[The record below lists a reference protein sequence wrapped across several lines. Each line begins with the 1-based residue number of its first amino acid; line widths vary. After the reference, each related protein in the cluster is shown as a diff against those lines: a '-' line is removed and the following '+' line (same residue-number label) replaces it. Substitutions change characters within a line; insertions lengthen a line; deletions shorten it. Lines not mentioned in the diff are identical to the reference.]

1 MRSFW
6 FLELR
11 MEIEKISISEITE
24 YENNAKLHPREQI
37 EQIKKSIQEFG
48 NNDPIAVDENNVI
61 IEGHGRYKALKE
73 LGFDEVEVIRLSHM
87 DDEQKRAYI
96 LAHNKLTMNSGFDIE
111 LLNSELESIVNIDME
126 DFGFDYYEPESEV
139 EEDDFEVEET
149 KEPIAKLGD
158 IYRLGR
164 HRLMCGDSTDPD
176 QLAKLVDGQQIDLI
190 VTDPPYNVAYEGG
203 TEEALTIMNDS
214 MDNEQFR
221 KFLRDAFFAADTV
234 LREGGAFYI
243 WHADSE
249 GYNFRGA
256 CSDIGWTV
264 RQCLIWNKNTL
275 VLGRQDYQWKHE
287 PCLYGWK
294 EGAAHYFV
302 NDRSLTTIIEDV
314 EDLNKMT
321 KAELVEYIER
331 MQANSPTTIIDENKP
346 TRNGL
351 HPTMKPLRLI
361 ERLVR
366 NSSKKGW
373 NVLDSFN
380 GSGSTMIVCEDL
392 GRNYF
397 GMELDPRYVDAT
409 IQRWEEHTGQT
420 AVKLN

>member
-1 MRSFW
+1 MK
-6 FLELR
+6 
-11 MEIEKISISEITE
+11 IEKINISEITE

-48 NNDPIAVDENNVI
+48 NNDPIAIDENNVI

-158 IYRLGR
+158 IYQLGR

-190 VTDPPYNVAYEGG
+190 VTDPPYNVAY
-203 TEEALTIMNDS
+203 IN
-214 MDNEQFR
+214 
-221 KFLRDAFFAADTV
+221 
-234 LREGGAFYI
+234 
-243 WHADSE
+243 
-249 GYNFRGA
+249 
-256 CSDIGWTV
+256 
-264 RQCLIWNKNTL
+264 
-275 VLGRQDYQWKHE
+275 
-287 PCLYGWK
+287 
-294 EGAAHYFV
+294 
-302 NDRSLTTIIEDV
+302 
-314 EDLNKMT
+314 
-321 KAELVEYIER
+321 
-331 MQANSPTTIIDENKP
+331 ENKP

-351 HPTMKPLRLI
+351 HPTMKPLKLI

-392 GRNYF
+392 GRTYF

>member
-1 MRSFW
+1 MK
-6 FLELR
+6 
-11 MEIEKISISEITE
+11 IEKINISEITE
-24 YENNAKLHPREQI
+24 YENNAKLHPCEQI

-48 NNDPIAVDENNVI
+48 NNDPIAIDKNNVI
-61 IEGHGRYKALKE
+61 IEGHGRYKALQE
-73 LGFDEVEVIRLSHM
+73 LGYDEVEVIRLSHM

-158 IYRLGR
+158 IYQLGR

-176 QLAKLVDGQQIDLI
+176 QLAKLVDGQ
-190 VTDPPYNVAYEGG
+190 
-203 TEEALTIMNDS
+203 
-214 MDNEQFR
+214 
-221 KFLRDAFFAADTV
+221 
-234 LREGGAFYI
+234 
-243 WHADSE
+243 H
-249 GYNFRGA
+249 
-256 CSDIGWTV
+256 
-264 RQCLIWNKNTL
+264 
-275 VLGRQDYQWKHE
+275 
-287 PCLYGWK
+287 
-294 EGAAHYFV
+294 FV

-314 EDLNKMT
+314 EELNKMT

-331 MQANSPTTIIDENKP
+331 MQANSPTTIINENKP

-351 HPTMKPLRLI
+351 HPTMKPLKLI

-392 GRNYF
+392 GRTYF